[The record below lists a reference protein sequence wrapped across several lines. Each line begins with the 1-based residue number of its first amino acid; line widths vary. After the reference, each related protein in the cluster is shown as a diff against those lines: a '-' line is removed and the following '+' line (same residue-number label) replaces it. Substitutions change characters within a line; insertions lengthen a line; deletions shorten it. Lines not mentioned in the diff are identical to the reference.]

1 MLGNVI
7 VGEGGKEIEHN
18 GGGEYFLIIERV
30 RSPIETVS
38 ACKILALPQYS
49 RGSANEYT
57 YAH

>member
-1 MLGNVI
+1 MI

-30 RSPIETVS
+30 RSPIESVS